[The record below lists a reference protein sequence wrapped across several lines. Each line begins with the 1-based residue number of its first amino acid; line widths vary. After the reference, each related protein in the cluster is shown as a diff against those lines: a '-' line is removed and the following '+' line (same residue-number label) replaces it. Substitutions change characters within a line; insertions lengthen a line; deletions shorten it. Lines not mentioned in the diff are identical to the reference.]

1 MSFLWYFAVVPVG
14 TDTRT
19 GDVMKYTTTELR
31 RQDRA
36 MGEAEA
42 RRLLAEGEVAVLAM
56 QQPDGGAYAV
66 PLNYVWDGESSIYMH
81 CAPEGHK
88 LDCLAACA
96 QVCLVITGSVE
107 VLPQLFSTAYESL
120 VIQGEVAVVESAEE
134 KLRAL
139 HLLLQKYTPEHLP
152 TGQAYA
158 ARAAEQ
164 TLVLRLVISS
174 WSGKKHRRSTKVDF
188 RSTK

>member
-1 MSFLWYFAVVPVG
+1 
-14 TDTRT
+14 
-19 GDVMKYTTTELR
+19 MKYTTTDLR

-36 MGEAEA
+36 MEEAAA

-56 QQPDGGAYAV
+56 QQLGGGAYAV
-66 PLNYVWDGESSIYMH
+66 PLDYVWDGESSVYLH

-96 QVCLVITGSVE
+96 QVCLVITGAVE
-107 VLPQLFSTAYESL
+107 RLPQLFSTAYESL

-139 HLLLQKYTPEHLP
+139 HLLLQKYTPGHLQR
-152 TGQAYA
+152 GQAYA

-164 TLVLRLVISS
+164 TLVLRLAISS
-174 WSGKKHRRSTKVDF
+174 WSGKTHQRSTKAESR
-188 RSTK
+188 RSES